1 MVSKQDEIIQIL
13 LPMLQVVQPDI
24 QQQKSQEHQISTGIS
39 LFVLVALLQQLEQQL
54 EQLLVRR
61 TFVQIESQIFKS
73 LPNKAT

>member
-13 LPMLQVVQPDI
+13 LRIPQVVQQDI
-24 QQQKSQEHQISTGIS
+24 QPQKFQEHQILIGIS
-39 LFVLVALLQQLEQQL
+39 LFVLVALPQQLEQQL
-54 EQLLVRR
+54 EQILVRR